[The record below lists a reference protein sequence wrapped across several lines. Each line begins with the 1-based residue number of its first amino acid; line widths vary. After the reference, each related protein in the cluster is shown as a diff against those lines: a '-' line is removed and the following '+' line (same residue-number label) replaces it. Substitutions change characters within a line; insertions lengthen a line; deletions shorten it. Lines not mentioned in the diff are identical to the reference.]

1 MSEQDL
7 SEERHWT
14 PLHLASFSGSEDAV
28 RLLLNCAGIDVE
40 SPSYPSGYIPLHLAC
55 LSGHI
60 GVVGL
65 LLSRST
71 ELLKVYDE
79 NDTSICCFYHSIPR
93 TISFSTNYLGA
104 L

>member
-1 MSEQDL
+1 MVK
-7 SEERHWT
+7 RHA
-14 PLHLASFSGSEDAV
+14 LDASYSGSEDAV

-71 ELLKVYDE
+71 ELLKVRERSE
-79 NDTSICCFYHSIPR
+79 NIKV
-93 TISFSTNYLGA
+93 LG
-104 L
+104 LIGKKDD